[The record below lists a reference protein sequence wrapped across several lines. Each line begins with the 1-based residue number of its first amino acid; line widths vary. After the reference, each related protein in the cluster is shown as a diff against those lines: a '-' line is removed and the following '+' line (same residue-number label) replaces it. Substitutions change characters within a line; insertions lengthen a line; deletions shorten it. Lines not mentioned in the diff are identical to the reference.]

1 MGGVV
6 IFISADLCQFTNL
19 CDMGITHKN
28 ALISRFIWGRCFV
41 DRRRSGCVE
50 LRVQL
55 IISLHSSFSFHH
67 HPANNSSA
75 LSGSQSVCLLFENDF
90 HFLLLNYLVRHL
102 HSHSLF
108 CPSNQAPLHHRFNIS
123 FLSLL
128 FGFLKVTQKDIPALR
143 LAQMCICVNIQ
154 ISLLLHPRR
163 SHIQDK
169 CRGKLE

>member
-1 MGGVV
+1 MWATYL
-6 IFISADLCQFTNL
+6 FFSADLCQFTNL
-19 CDMGITHKN
+19 CDIDITHKN

-55 IISLHSSFSFHH
+55 IISLHSSFPFHH
-67 HPANNSSA
+67 PPANNSSA

-108 CPSNQAPLHHRFNIS
+108 CPSNQAPLHRFNIS
-123 FLSLL
+123 FLFLL
-128 FGFLKVTQKDIPALR
+128 FGFPKVTQGYSSFTTCPNV
-143 LAQMCICVNIQ
+143 CV
-154 ISLLLHPRR
+154 
-163 SHIQDK
+163 
-169 CRGKLE
+169 CVCV